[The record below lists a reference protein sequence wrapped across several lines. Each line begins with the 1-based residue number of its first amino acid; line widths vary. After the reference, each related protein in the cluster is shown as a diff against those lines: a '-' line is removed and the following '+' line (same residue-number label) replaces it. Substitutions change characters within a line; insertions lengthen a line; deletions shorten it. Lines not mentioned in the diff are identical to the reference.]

1 MRNIKYSHSTRY
13 FRWTVMLMGWV
24 CGQIS
29 WWWGWKWMGWFGHQV
44 VQMGWEW
51 DRKLSPCNSIFW
63 HCALIVVHVRNDWMN
78 ELYFKC
84 FVSCCFVSCCCS
96 LVVVC
101 SAFPVVGLFLQCL
114 VVHEAV
120 RHLGRS
126 LPSLSL
132 QLSSL
137 TGVGNMQD
145 ISCFSLWMSCF
156 VIFF

>member
-1 MRNIKYSHSTRY
+1 
-13 FRWTVMLMGWV
+13 
-24 CGQIS
+24 
-29 WWWGWKWMGWFGHQV
+29 
-44 VQMGWEW
+44 
-51 DRKLSPCNSIFW
+51 
-63 HCALIVVHVRNDWMN
+63 MN